1 MTSDNKPDS
10 NLYAIERTHMGASRT
25 FYSVLRTG
33 LANAGAGQYLD
44 GSDPRLAA
52 VQRNRMNK
60 ALVKGECDEQ

>member
-1 MTSDNKPDS
+1 MP
-10 NLYAIERTHMGASRT
+10 ASRT

-33 LANAGAGQYLD
+33 LAIAGAGQYLD